1 MSAAHPTPS
10 SNNDQGTMTLMALA
24 LILIAIVI
32 FHSIFYYACCALLYY
47 LWALADF
54 ASIHTYVAEKMN
66 LLAWASKRVEEL
78 SLGQFLEVMNQT
90 AGILYVFMLPITV
103 YGLITTRNHP
113 LSLTRRKIDIY
124 TLPKIMSKFSPA
136 IIPALQYG
144 DPKTQLLNVDPPEH
158 RSAQRPDEFAIE
170 HKLVI
175 GQRLDHERAKRA
187 FDAQLGTPLHNA
199 SSFSAHERAL
209 VAIIGL
215 QVFCDDRPAALEL
228 RDALNRSCGKRQKE
242 HGKKRGYPKLSI
254 AEKAFQQV
262 MATPQAKAWIKHHS
276 TTRTALSALHAQD
289 LRLPTGQFRWLKG
302 LDRTLWYVLSSSD
315 RSKVFVEGAG
325 AVAAAQWEAL
335 VSKLSK
341 KMRVVIP
348 PPDNLT
354 VYAVQGLES
363 DLRSIGMVIDDHEPD
378 TSSEAQEDSTTFD
391 DLVFLH
397 NVSNQS
403 NTTQPK
409 VSLPDQPHERVLPEP
424 PQDSAVKKRTPPLF
438 VPKNEDSY

>member
-1 MSAAHPTPS
+1 
-10 SNNDQGTMTLMALA
+10 
-24 LILIAIVI
+24 
-32 FHSIFYYACCALLYY
+32 
-47 LWALADF
+47 
-54 ASIHTYVAEKMN
+54 
-66 LLAWASKRVEEL
+66 
-78 SLGQFLEVMNQT
+78 
-90 AGILYVFMLPITV
+90 
-103 YGLITTRNHP
+103 
-113 LSLTRRKIDIY
+113 
-124 TLPKIMSKFSPA
+124 
-136 IIPALQYG
+136 
-144 DPKTQLLNVDPPEH
+144 
-158 RSAQRPDEFAIE
+158 
-170 HKLVI
+170 
-175 GQRLDHERAKRA
+175 
-187 FDAQLGTPLHNA
+187 PLHNA

-289 LRLPTGQFRWLKG
+289 LRLPAGQFRWLKG

-325 AVAAAQWEAL
+325 VVAAAQWEAL

-397 NVSNQS
+397 NVPE
-403 NTTQPK
+403 TPLPIPTQT
-409 VSLPDQPHERVLPEP
+409 
-424 PQDSAVKKRTPPLF
+424 AVQQNAQVPLTATTPP
-438 VPKNEDSY
+438 DSETKKHIRFSPS